1 MVTHLYIFLESVF
14 VRMRE
19 VVYYTRGPS
28 YSIQKDAT
36 INHPDPLS
44 PTCTHVGLV
53 AVRVLTFLVL

>member
-1 MVTHLYIFLESVF
+1 M
-14 VRMRE
+14 RMRE

-28 YSIQKDAT
+28 YSIQKNAT